1 MASVNRVY
9 SALKDLV
16 NKDQRGFVTPAV
28 FNSFASVA
36 QMNLFNKLFED
47 AALNKRIRNAQS
59 DAARD
64 KSRVKQANED
74 LSAFSKTATI
84 PLTDGIAAKPTDL
97 ARIISATITP
107 VLSPEPYTG
116 WPISVAM
123 VYDEEKIDYIIRSSL
138 SAPSMYFPVAL
149 VSKDIEVIPA
159 HPTII
164 PSLKLRYYKQP
175 QGISPTTNARVGSQ
189 PRFGYSVVAGQ
200 ELYSASNSVD
210 FELPEHY
217 FAELVIEVA
226 KLIGVNLRDQ
236 DVYAYSANEQKTA

>member
-36 QMNLFNKLFED
+36 QMNIFNKLFDD

-59 DAARD
+59 DAGRD

-74 LSAFSKTATI
+74 LSYFSKLSTI
-84 PLTDGIAAKPTDL
+84 SLTTGVGDQPSDL
-97 ARIISATITP
+97 ARVISIITTDATAKNVEI
-107 VLSPEPYTG
+107 
-116 WPISVAM
+116 
-123 VYDEEKIDYIIRSSL
+123 VYDEEKIDYILRSTL
-138 SAPSMYFPVAL
+138 SAPSTSFPIAL
-149 VSKDIEVIPA
+149 VSSDLQVF
-159 HPTII
+159 PTSIA
-164 PSLKLRYYKQP
+164 SVKMRYYKQP
-175 QGISPTTNARVGSQ
+175 EGLNVTTGARVAIQ
-189 PRFGYSVVAGQ
+189 PKFGYTVVAGK
-200 ELYSASNSVD
+200 EVYSAANSID

-217 FAELVIEVA
+217 FAELVVEIA

-236 DVYAYSANEQKTA
+236 DVYAYSVNEEKTA

>member
-36 QMNLFNKLFED
+36 QMNIFNKLFDD

-59 DAARD
+59 DAGRD

-74 LSAFSKTATI
+74 LSYFSKLSTI
-84 PLTDGIAAKPTDL
+84 SLTTGVGDKPSDL
-97 ARIISATITP
+97 ARVISIITTDATAKNVEI
-107 VLSPEPYTG
+107 
-116 WPISVAM
+116 
-123 VYDEEKIDYIIRSSL
+123 VYDEEKIDYILRSTL
-138 SAPSMYFPVAL
+138 SAPSTTFPVAL
-149 VSKDIEVIPA
+149 VSSDVQVF
-159 HPTII
+159 PTSIA
-164 PSLKLRYYKQP
+164 SVKMRYYKQP
-175 QGISPTTNARVGSQ
+175 EGLNVTTGARVAIQ
-189 PRFGYSVVAGQ
+189 PKFGYTVVAGK
-200 ELYSASNSVD
+200 EVYSSANSVD

-217 FAELVIEVA
+217 FAELVVEIA

-236 DVYAYSANEQKTA
+236 DVYAYSVNEEKTA